1 MTAPSDTQLVLSQIM
16 GNQHTNL
23 LGTVHGGNI
32 MKFVDDAAGAV
43 SARFAQ
49 GPAVTA
55 AMDEMLFL
63 APVRVGDV
71 LTVKTQVNWAGR
83 SSMEVGARVET
94 TRWDDRTP
102 PVHVATAFLVM
113 VGVDES
119 GRPRQV
125 PTLEPV
131 TEERRSAAS
140 APRRSVASTASRS
153 APPSAISA
161 RVRRPSS
168 AHDADVRPA
177 RAVLPRRGAHH
188 PVALSTSIGPMVT
201 VCSGPMSTRRPA

>member
-1 MTAPSDTQLVLSQIM
+1 MMGTQQ
-16 GNQHTNL
+16 TNL
-23 LGTVHGGNI
+23 LGTVHGGNV
-32 MKFVDDAAGAV
+32 MKFVDEAAGSTA
-43 SARFAQ
+43 ARFSG

-131 TEERRSAAS
+131 TEEEKRRFRAAQI
-140 APRRSVASTASRS
+140 RREHRLAQRAAIRDLGAGEASVE
-153 APPSAISA
+153 
-161 RVRRPSS
+161 
-168 AHDADVRPA
+168 
-177 RAVLPRRGAHH
+177 RA
-188 PVALSTSIGPMVT
+188 
-201 VCSGPMSTRRPA
+201 

>member
-1 MTAPSDTQLVLSQIM
+1 MGRVEGKVALITGAARGQGRAHAVRLAAEGADVIAIDVCRSASTTDYAGPTPQDLAETARLVRLTAE
-16 GNQHTNL
+16 HRPAP
-23 LGTVHGGNI
+23 
-32 MKFVDDAAGAV
+32 DDAAGAV

-102 PVHVATAFLVM
+102 PAHVATAFLVM

-125 PTLEPV
+125 PTLDDE
-131 TEERRSAAS
+131 
-140 APRRSVASTASRS
+140 
-153 APPSAISA
+153 I
-161 RVRRPSS
+161 VRYFNNNQ
-168 AHDADVRPA
+168 VK
-177 RAVLPRRGAHH
+177 
-188 PVALSTSIGPMVT
+188 
-201 VCSGPMSTRRPA
+201 

>member
-55 AMDEMLFL
+55 AMDEMVFL

-71 LTVKTQVNWAGR
+71 LTVKTQVNWAGH

-119 GRPRQV
+119 GKPREV
-125 PTLEPV
+125 PPLEPQ
-131 TEERRSAAS
+131 TDEEKRRFRAAQI
-140 APRRSVASTASRS
+140 RREHRLAQRAAIRDLGAGEASVE
-153 APPSAISA
+153 
-161 RVRRPSS
+161 
-168 AHDADVRPA
+168 
-177 RAVLPRRGAHH
+177 RA
-188 PVALSTSIGPMVT
+188 
-201 VCSGPMSTRRPA
+201 